1 MIIRCAALLNGC
13 LHIPNA
19 PATYLLSHA
28 GRLQR
33 IATASNLRQEVSSEQ
48 SGHCLLHWLHFAD
61 PKLAQYLRGNYRLNR
76 NRKTFDVMDS
86 LPATITHYYGL
97 RIKIEQRDLAE
108 ATGNDLLQ
116 KCDRILR
123 YRAIIYSVCP
133 SEQNKAQ
140 FNQERSNLSKLINQ
154 LHNKRTQKVS
164 TRIKS
169 IV

>member
-1 MIIRCAALLNGC
+1 MIIRCAALINGC
-13 LHIPNA
+13 LHIPTI
-19 PATYLLSHA
+19 PATYLLSS
-28 GRLQR
+28 GGKLQR
-33 IATASNLRQEVSSEQ
+33 ISTANNLREEVSREHPDQ
-48 SGHCLLHWLHFAD
+48 SLLHWLNFAD

-76 NRKTFDVMDS
+76 RIFDVMDS

-108 ATGNDLLQ
+108 TTGNELLQ